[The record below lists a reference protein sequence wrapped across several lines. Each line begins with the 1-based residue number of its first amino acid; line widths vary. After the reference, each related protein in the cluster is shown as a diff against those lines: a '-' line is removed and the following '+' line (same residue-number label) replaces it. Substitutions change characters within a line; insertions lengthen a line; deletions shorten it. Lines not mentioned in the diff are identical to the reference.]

1 MPAAVHVHTTN
12 ILSPIS
18 FTHPTPSYMHSQEVL
33 DWFTERKL
41 HAYSISAGQS
51 LLYNDIFPK
60 HKERLNK
67 KMSELV
73 VSEQKHKGLD
83 DRVLN
88 VCSRVSVSR
97 HSNCRA
103 AVAVP
108 G

>member
-1 MPAAVHVHTTN
+1 MLVASVVPLCV
-12 ILSPIS
+12 L
-18 FTHPTPSYMHSQEVL
+18 QEVL

-73 VSEQKHKGLD
+73 VSGLGGEK
-83 DRVLN
+83 R
-88 VCSRVSVSR
+88 C
-97 HSNCRA
+97 
-103 AVAVP
+103 AVDQC
-108 G
+108 